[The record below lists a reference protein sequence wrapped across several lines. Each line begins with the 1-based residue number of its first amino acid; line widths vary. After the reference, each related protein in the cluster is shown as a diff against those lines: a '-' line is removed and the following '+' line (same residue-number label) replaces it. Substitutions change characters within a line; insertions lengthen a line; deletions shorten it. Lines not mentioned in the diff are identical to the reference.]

1 MCKEPNLGP
10 LQEQQVLYVAVPSLQ
25 PMNVIL
31 NVWFLT
37 REYEIDK
44 EEKGVE
50 KQAVHHLS

>member
-1 MCKEPNLGP
+1 MST
-10 LQEQQVLYVAVPSLQ
+10 LQEQQVLYVAMPSLY

-37 REYEIDK
+37 REYEIGK

-50 KQAVHHLS
+50 KKAVHHLS